1 MTVEPS
7 YRYCPD
13 PKFPTCMEMRC
24 EVCDGEGYVLDGRLQ
39 AIADAYANPPQPPT
53 STKAFP
59 SRLDRLRIEW
69 PELAEAIEFALGGTD
84 K

>member
-39 AIADAYANPPQPPT
+39 AIKDAWAEYKTRA
-53 STKAFP
+53 S
-59 SRLDRLRIEW
+59 IGGEW
-69 PELAEAIEFALGGTD
+69 TELAVLLDMLDALEGTD
-84 K
+84 E

>member
-39 AIADAYANPPQPPT
+39 AIAEAWNQYCQAVSYVPRNMG
-53 STKAFP
+53 AE
-59 SRLDRLRIEW
+59 SRLLDKVFAL
-69 PELAEAIEFALGGTD
+69 LGALGGTD
-84 K
+84 E